1 MHSPRLRIAFMLLFF
16 AAALAAMVTVRN
28 RSPPPGSSAQ
38 GPIDRLASYYS
49 EYEGGGSCKW
59 RQSMYGP
66 ADPFPTLLLVALLAY
81 PAVLG
86 AAVGFLRSL
95 SSAPSALARR
105 VPAGGLVACG
115 LVLLW
120 LLQLGFVRAALELC

>member
-1 MHSPRLRIAFMLLFF
+1 MLLFF
-16 AAALAAMVTVRN
+16 ATCLAAMVTVRN
-28 RSPPPGSSAQ
+28 RSPAPGASAQ
-38 GPIDRLASYYS
+38 GPVDRLDSYYR

-59 RQSMYGP
+59 RQSMGGP

-86 AAVGFLRSL
+86 AAVGFLGQL
-95 SSAPSALARR
+95 SSAPSPLARR
-105 VPAGGLVACG
+105 LPAAGLVACG

-120 LLQLGFVRAALELC
+120 LIQLGFVRAALELC